1 MDETP
6 FELPVEGGALR
17 GHRGGS
23 GAPALLLHGGAAV
36 PDYMG
41 GCAELLDGLFA
52 TIRYT
57 QRGTP
62 PSVGGPPYTVEAHV
76 ADALAVLDLF
86 RLDRAWAI
94 GHSWGGHL
102 ALHLLVTHPERLL
115 GVLCIDALGAD
126 ASVFG
131 AYETSLHRTLS
142 PEQSARIREIEA
154 RRRAGGVTEAEL
166 LERFALTWPHYFVRP
181 EEKALPPP
189 ERVGVRASIETNAR
203 WPSTSSG
210 ARSPPPSPRPA
221 YRPCSSTARPT
232 RCRSAPPRS

>member
-1 MDETP
+1 VDETP

-36 PDYMG
+36 PDYTG
-41 GCAELLDGLFA
+41 GCAELLDGLFE
-52 TIRYT
+52 TIRYS

-62 PSVGGPPYTVEAHV
+62 PSGGGPPYTVEAHV

-154 RRRAGGVTEAEL
+154 RRR
-166 LERFALTWPHYFVRP
+166 
-181 EEKALPPP
+181 
-189 ERVGVRASIETNAR
+189 
-203 WPSTSSG
+203 G
-210 ARSPPPSPRPA
+210 A
-221 YRPCSSTARPT
+221 T
-232 RCRSAPPRS
+232 